1 MSSKEKKTP
10 PSSKNSVVEF
20 VTKSLNEVRNWEQD
34 AETFKKMV
42 EHIPVGIYVY
52 RWTKLIYVNP
62 YFERL
67 SGFSLEEMKQKNFWD
82 VCHPDQ
88 HALIKVN
95 GYARLHGKPA
105 PNNYELTLVKKT
117 GELINIDV
125 FFAVPTLSGE
135 RISIAGVIDITES
148 NRLKKELQAARDE
161 LELRV
166 QQRTEELSRA
176 NRELIFVNQNL
187 NNILNNLSD
196 RVIVFDNKGNPE
208 IFNSFA
214 DQTSEASIS
223 EMKDK
228 LRKLMTSAENTF
240 LRRIFQEKLSFR
252 DEEINLTTAQGALQ
266 FLASV
271 TPMLD
276 ENGEVEKGLLI
287 LRPIKE
293 IHRLINRFS
302 GAQASFQ
309 FTDIIT
315 NDARML
321 ETIERAK
328 LAAQSSSN
336 IMIEGESGTG
346 KELFA
351 QSIHNFSSRHK
362 APFIAVNCGAIP
374 RELIGSELFGY
385 VEGAFTGAKKG
396 GKPGKFELA
405 SSGTLFLDEIADMPF
420 EQQATLLR
428 ILQEKKVGR
437 IGGNQMF
444 PIDVRVICATN
455 KDLKNEMK
463 KGSFRQDL
471 YYRLN
476 VISLIIS
483 PLRERST
490 DVILLFNHFLK
501 KTSRQISKDIKGV
514 SPGILNYL
522 IAYSWPGN
530 IRELQNVVER
540 MFNTTTGDYLGTDQL
555 PEEIRNPL
563 TSPAVTVKNEQ
574 PSQVTGISI
583 REYRDR
589 NKQKDASVEKDL
601 LIELLKKN
609 NGNIMRTAKELG
621 LSRPT
626 LYKKMQHYYISD

>member
-148 NRLKKELQAARDE
+148 NRLKEELQAARDE

-405 SSGTLFLDEIADMPF
+405 SGGTLFLDEIADMPF

-428 ILQEKKVGR
+428 VLQEKKVGR

-463 KGSFRQDL
+463 KGNFRQDL

-501 KTSRQISKDIKGV
+501 KTSRQISKDIEGV

-563 TSPAVTVKNEQ
+563 TSHAVTVKNEQ

-583 REYRDR
+583 REYRDM
-589 NKQKDASVEKDL
+589 NKQKDEAVEKDL

>member
-148 NRLKKELQAARDE
+148 NRLKEELQAARDE

-385 VEGAFTGAKKG
+385 ESGSFTVARRQ
-396 GKPGKFELA
+396 GKPGMLEMAKK
-405 SSGTLFLDEIADMPF
+405 GTLFLDEIGDISF
-420 EQQATLLR
+420 SLQAKLR
-428 ILQEKKVGR
+428 RAI
-437 IGGNQMF
+437 
-444 PIDVRVICATN
+444 
-455 KDLKNEMK
+455 
-463 KGSFRQDL
+463 QD
-471 YYRLN
+471 
-476 VISLIIS
+476 
-483 PLRERST
+483 
-490 DVILLFNHFLK
+490 H
-501 KTSRQISKDIKGV
+501 Q
-514 SPGILNYL
+514 
-522 IAYSWPGN
+522 
-530 IRELQNVVER
+530 
-540 MFNTTTGDYLGTDQL
+540 
-555 PEEIRNPL
+555 
-563 TSPAVTVKNEQ
+563 
-574 PSQVTGISI
+574 
-583 REYRDR
+583 
-589 NKQKDASVEKDL
+589 
-601 LIELLKKN
+601 
-609 NGNIMRTAKELG
+609 IMRVGGLKPIPVDARIVAASNKNLDDMVLCKKE
-621 LSRPT
+621 
-626 LYKKMQHYYISD
+626 

>member
-148 NRLKKELQAARDE
+148 NRLKEELQAARDE

-405 SSGTLFLDEIADMPF
+405 SGGTLFLDEIADMPF

-428 ILQEKKVGR
+428 VLQEKKVGR

-463 KGSFRQDL
+463 KGNFRQDL

-501 KTSRQISKDIKGV
+501 KTSRQISKDIEGV

-563 TSPAVTVKNEQ
+563 TSHAVTVKNEQ

-583 REYRDR
+583 REYRDM
-589 NKQKDASVEKDL
+589 NKQKDAAVEKDL

>member
-1 MSSKEKKTP
+1 MKASSYQI
-10 PSSKNSVVEF
+10 VEF
-20 VTKSLNEVRNWEQD
+20 VTKSFSEVRNWEQD

-42 EHIPVGIYVY
+42 EHIPVGVYVY
-52 RWTKLIYVNP
+52 RWSKMIYVNP

-67 SGFSLEEMKQKNFWD
+67 SGFSLDEMKQKDFWD
-82 VCHPDQ
+82 VCHQDQ

-95 GYARLHGKPA
+95 GYNRLHGKPA

-135 RISIAGVIDITES
+135 RISIAVVIDITES
-148 NRLKKELQAARDE
+148 KRLKEELQTARDE
-161 LELRV
+161 LEVRV
-166 QQRTEELSRA
+166 QQRTEELSHA
-176 NRELIFVNQNL
+176 NRELIFLNQNL

-196 RVIVFDNKGNPE
+196 RVIAFDNKGRPE

-214 DQTSEASIS
+214 DQTSEASLAEI
-223 EMKDK
+223 KDK
-228 LRKLMTSAENTF
+228 LKKLMTSTKNTF
-240 LRRIFQEKLSFR
+240 LQRIFQEKIPFR
-252 DEEINLTTAQGALQ
+252 DEEINLITTQGTLQ
-266 FLASV
+266 FLASG

-276 ENGEVEKGLLI
+276 QNGEVERGLLI
-287 LRPIKE
+287 MRPIKE
-293 IHRLINRFS
+293 IHRLINRFG
-302 GAQASFQ
+302 GAQASFK

-315 NDARML
+315 NDVKML

-336 IMIEGESGTG
+336 VMIEGESGTG

-405 SSGTLFLDEIADMPF
+405 SCCTLLLDEIADMPF

-428 ILQEKKVGR
+428 VLQEKKVGR
-437 IGGNQMF
+437 IGGNQML
-444 PIDVRVICATN
+444 PVDVRVICATN

-476 VISLIIS
+476 VISLRIP
-483 PLRERST
+483 PLQERST
-490 DVILLFNHFLK
+490 DVIRLFNHFLK
-501 KTSRQISKDIKGV
+501 TASRQINKDIKSV
-514 SPGILNYL
+514 APEILNYL
-522 IAYSWPGN
+522 IAYNWPGN
-530 IRELQNVVER
+530 VRELQNVVER
-540 MFNTTTGDYLGTDQL
+540 MLNTAT
-555 PEEIRNPL
+555 
-563 TSPAVTVKNEQ
+563 
-574 PSQVTGISI
+574 
-583 REYRDR
+583 
-589 NKQKDASVEKDL
+589 
-601 LIELLKKN
+601 
-609 NGNIMRTAKELG
+609 
-621 LSRPT
+621 
-626 LYKKMQHYYISD
+626 

>member
-67 SGFSLEEMKQKNFWD
+67 SGFSLDEMKQKNFWD

-148 NRLKKELQAARDE
+148 KRLKEELQAARDE

-176 NRELIFVNQNL
+176 NRELIFLNQNL

-214 DQTSEASIS
+214 DQMSEASIA

-228 LRKLMTSAENTF
+228 LRKLMTSAKNTF

-252 DEEINLTTAQGALQ
+252 DEEISLTTAQGTLQ

-293 IHRLINRFS
+293 I
-302 GAQASFQ
+302 Q
-309 FTDIIT
+309 
-315 NDARML
+315 
-321 ETIERAK
+321 
-328 LAAQSSSN
+328 
-336 IMIEGESGTG
+336 
-346 KELFA
+346 
-351 QSIHNFSSRHK
+351 
-362 APFIAVNCGAIP
+362 
-374 RELIGSELFGY
+374 
-385 VEGAFTGAKKG
+385 
-396 GKPGKFELA
+396 
-405 SSGTLFLDEIADMPF
+405 
-420 EQQATLLR
+420 
-428 ILQEKKVGR
+428 
-437 IGGNQMF
+437 
-444 PIDVRVICATN
+444 
-455 KDLKNEMK
+455 
-463 KGSFRQDL
+463 
-471 YYRLN
+471 YR
-476 VISLIIS
+476 
-483 PLRERST
+483 
-490 DVILLFNHFLK
+490 
-501 KTSRQISKDIKGV
+501 
-514 SPGILNYL
+514 
-522 IAYSWPGN
+522 
-530 IRELQNVVER
+530 
-540 MFNTTTGDYLGTDQL
+540 
-555 PEEIRNPL
+555 
-563 TSPAVTVKNEQ
+563 
-574 PSQVTGISI
+574 
-583 REYRDR
+583 
-589 NKQKDASVEKDL
+589 
-601 LIELLKKN
+601 
-609 NGNIMRTAKELG
+609 
-621 LSRPT
+621 
-626 LYKKMQHYYISD
+626 